1 MTTLNLKLGSYTP
14 THVGPVSFQCFITF
28 RYVFSLEE

>member
-1 MTTLNLKLGSYTP
+1 MTVFNVKLGSYTP

-28 RYVFSLEE
+28 RHVFSLEE